1 MQVSYLVLRSIL
13 DVADVNVCRHV
24 LRIDFVS
31 SSWAWRNRESW
42 DAIAQIRDDMWGLG
56 TDSTIVN
63 KKNVSN
69 MAKMG
74 LPNLENTL
82 VNIV

>member
-1 MQVSYLVLRSIL
+1 
-13 DVADVNVCRHV
+13 
-24 LRIDFVS
+24 
-31 SSWAWRNRESW
+31 
-42 DAIAQIRDDMWGLG
+42 MWGLG

-69 MAKMG
+69 MAKME